1 MTKFVY
7 FSWVRERIG
16 TAEEDIV
23 LPETVRTV
31 NDLIGFLREHDE
43 AHASVMEHD
52 KVIRF
57 AVDQEAVERDD
68 TIVGAREI
76 AIFPPM
82 TGG

>member
-16 TAEEDIV
+16 KAEEDIT
-23 LPETVRTV
+23 LPDEVRTV
-31 NDLIGFLREHDE
+31 NDLIGFLREKDD
-43 AHASVMEHD
+43 AYASVMEHE

-57 AVDQEAVERDD
+57 AVDQEAAEREDS
-68 TIVGAREI
+68 IAGASEI

>member
-43 AHASVMEHD
+43 AYASVMEHD